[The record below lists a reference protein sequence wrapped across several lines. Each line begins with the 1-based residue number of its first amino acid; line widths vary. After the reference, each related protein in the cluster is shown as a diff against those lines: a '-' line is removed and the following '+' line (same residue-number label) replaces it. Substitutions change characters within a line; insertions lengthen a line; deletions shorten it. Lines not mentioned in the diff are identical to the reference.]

1 MASPDL
7 YYRPEV
13 TFPNPIIM
21 GNRASTGIWMA
32 DTTQCITFTSCLFLS
47 KVGLGFGQQG
57 ILSVVKLNCADSVLT
72 SMAPLYLNS
81 FHLSKQLQVHKFR
94 HSVKRTP
101 LYHLTHTASLRLSP
115 YLRLTWNGA
124 FTVTNE
130 PVLKYHYSLKRVVY
144 ERVYS

>member
-1 MASPDL
+1 MALPDL
-7 YYRPEV
+7 YYRPEA
-13 TFPNPIIM
+13 TFPNTIIM
-21 GNRASTGIWMA
+21 GNRASTRIWIA
-32 DTTQCITFTSCLFLS
+32 DTTQCITFTSFLFLS

-57 ILSVVKLNCADSVLT
+57 ILSVVKLTCADSVLT

-94 HSVKRTP
+94 HSVKRPP
-101 LYHLTHTASLRLSP
+101 LYHLTHTVRLSP

-144 ERVYS
+144 VRVYS